1 MSAMPNVPM
10 HRKAKRRHG
19 EELPEL
25 LPIVDT
31 IRVASWV
38 HSATAEGFR
47 RGKPGTTTYN
57 TEVVIVTDG
66 ADINF
71 AEKPRGLGLN
81 VAAFLRSA
89 F

>member
-1 MSAMPNVPM
+1 MRAMPNVPL
-10 HRKAKRRHG
+10 HRKAMRLHV
-19 EELPEL
+19 EELPGL
-25 LPIVDT
+25 LRIVDT

-38 HSATAEGFR
+38 HSATTEDFR

-66 ADINF
+66 ADFNF
-71 AEKPRGLGLN
+71 AEKPRGPGLN